1 MCESTAYLLSNGK
14 EQLFIESVELLEKKD
29 THIRLVNIFGEERNI
44 EARVKA
50 LSLVDH
56 KIVLEPIAKS

>member
-1 MCESTAYLLSNGK
+1 MCESTAYLLSNGN
-14 EQLFIESVELLEKKD
+14 EQLFIESVELLEKKG